1 MISFFFS
8 GCDGKI
14 EKMIWDNIAEVREF
28 ALYGVEDNISIT
40 LMCGQRESEYK
51 MDGYATSLIPF
62 GVITI
67 TLADGEDIEVQSS
80 SFVLFVG
87 TEKFEGD
94 LIKNPFDGTLVA
106 DIGKEI
112 DRYQNISIDVY
123 INDEKESL
131 KLKNVD
137 EDWKINVRDCID
149 ILLNNFDREI
159 KGFVNDDTFE
169 GEVYIKIIDDYD
181 KFMSKFYYYVSV
193 VDRRGSSISMLISPL
208 NGEILAS
215 NSNILP

>member
-1 MISFFFS
+1 
-8 GCDGKI
+8 
-14 EKMIWDNIAEVREF
+14 
-28 ALYGVEDNISIT
+28 LYGVEDNISIT
-40 LMCGQRESEYK
+40 LMCGHRESEYK

-94 LIKNPFDGTLVA
+94 LTENPFDGTLVA
-106 DIGKEI
+106 DIGKVI
-112 DRYQNISIDVY
+112 DRSQNVSIDVY
-123 INDEKESL
+123 INDEKESI
-131 KLKNVD
+131 KLKSVD
-137 EDWKINVRDCID
+137 EDWTINARDCID

-159 KGFVNDDTFE
+159 SGFVNDDNLE

-181 KFMSKFYYYVSV
+181 KFESKFYYYVSV
-193 VDRRGSSISMLISPL
+193 VDRRGSSISMLISPF